1 MNQKKRSETLDGAIV
16 TVKPIPEGGIVG
28 ELDPRSYGFAKQMLM
43 LKKLLFRERETSD
56 PKQLI
61 RPYRTMFGICKSKR
75 GYIKGVQTKTV
86 FFPGADGHKLRGRI
100 YSVET
105 AGPAPIVVY
114 FHGGGFFGGRLSVVD
129 QLCRA
134 IAAAARC
141 VVLSVDYR
149 LCPEH
154 PYLCQLE
161 DCRAAVRWA
170 HDNISRFGA
179 EPSRLF
185 VAGDSA
191 GGTLAAATALWDRDE
206 NAGLIKGQVLLYPV
220 VNAPGTHTELY
231 HGAQLSKYRVAPKH
245 ARVLRAVIQFMVDMV
260 ANMHD
265 PELLEAVYLQGS
277 ISAESIYLAPLT
289 DDFHGLPP
297 TLLVYGEHDMLAA
310 ENTAYAKKAAANGAD
325 CKTVIYEGTLH
336 GFADQIG
343 VLPQAEDCVQ
353 EIAAW
358 ISTIK

>member
-1 MNQKKRSETLDGAIV
+1 
-16 TVKPIPEGGIVG
+16 
-28 ELDPRSYGFAKQMLM
+28 
-43 LKKLLFRERETSD
+43 
-56 PKQLI
+56 
-61 RPYRTMFGICKSKR
+61 
-75 GYIKGVQTKTV
+75 
-86 FFPGADGHKLRGRI
+86 
-100 YSVET
+100 
-105 AGPAPIVVY
+105 
-114 FHGGGFFGGRLSVVD
+114 
-129 QLCRA
+129 
-134 IAAAARC
+134 
-141 VVLSVDYR
+141 
-149 LCPEH
+149 
-154 PYLCQLE
+154 
-161 DCRAAVRWA
+161 
-170 HDNISRFGA
+170 
-179 EPSRLF
+179 
-185 VAGDSA
+185 
-191 GGTLAAATALWDRDE
+191 
-206 NAGLIKGQVLLYPV
+206 
-220 VNAPGTHTELY
+220 
-231 HGAQLSKYRVAPKH
+231 
-245 ARVLRAVIQFMVDMV
+245 MVDMV